1 MNGMLLTAAAFL
13 ILWEPGRL
21 WAGAPA
27 DIERR
32 VNGLL
37 RGMTVAEKLGQLQQL
52 DGEADGSSR
61 PEHFDLARQG
71 RLGSTLNVRGAKRV
85 NELQKAAVE
94 GSRLRIPILFGY
106 DVIHGYRT
114 IFPIP
119 LAEAASFDPAMA
131 QRDAAV
137 AAAEAAAAGVRWT
150 FAPMVDI
157 ARDARW
163 GRIAEG
169 SGEDPFLGSALA
181 RARVLGFQ
189 GQDYSAP
196 DKVVACA
203 KHWAAYGAAEAGRDY
218 NTTEVSEN
226 TLRNVYF
233 PPFRAAVAA
242 GVGTFMSA
250 FNDLGG
256 VPSSANPFTL
266 TSVLRKEWGFDGF
279 VVSDYTSVAELIK
292 HGFAA
297 DGSEAARK
305 ALSAGVDMEMVS
317 RLYDQNG
324 AALIKGKQLSE
335 TVLDEAVRRVLRVK
349 FRAGL
354 FERPYADEAAEKSL
368 LSAEN
373 LRAAREAA
381 GRSMVL
387 LRNKGEVLPLAKDL
401 RALAVIGPLADDKAA
416 LLGSWIGDG
425 KAADAVSIL
434 DGIRAA
440 VSPKTKV
447 VFARGCEVAGGGA
460 EGIAQALKLARKSQ
474 AVVLVLGEAPDMSG
488 EASSRSDIGLP
499 GRQVELARSV
509 AALGVPTAVVLL
521 NGRPLALT
529 GLADAVPALLEAWQP
544 GTQGGLAVADV
555 LFGAVNPGGKLPAS
569 FPRSVGQEPLYYN
582 HKNTGRP
589 SDEKNK
595 YSSKYLDVP
604 FTPLYPFGYG
614 LSYTSFALSNLS
626 LSSDSIPVD
635 GRLKVSVQVENS
647 GRRAGDE
654 VVQLYIRDLAASVT
668 RPVRELKG
676 FERVSLAPG
685 EERVVEFQLGPEEL
699 GFYGLDDRFQV
710 EPGRFQL
717 FVGDSSVGGL
727 ETSFTVR
734 PKGS

>member
-1 MNGMLLTAAAFL
+1 MLLTAAAFL

>member
-1 MNGMLLTAAAFL
+1 MNRIPATAAALL
-13 ILWEPGRL
+13 ILCASGSLR
-21 WAGAPA
+21 AAAPA
-27 DIERR
+27 DVEKR
-32 VNGLL
+32 VEDLL
-37 RGMTVAEKLGQLQQL
+37 GRMTVAEKLGQLQQL
-52 DGEADGSSR
+52 DGEADGASR
-61 PEHFDLARQG
+61 PEHFELARQG
-71 RLGSTLNVRGAKRV
+71 RLGSTLNVRGARRV
-85 NELQKAAVE
+85 NELQKAALE
-94 GSRLRIPILFGY
+94 ARLAIPILFGY

-119 LAEAASFDPAMA
+119 LAEAASFDPAVA
-131 QRDAAV
+131 ERGAAV

-169 SGEDPFLGSALA
+169 SGEDTYLGSALA
-181 RARVLGFQ
+181 RARVAGFQ

-196 DKVVACA
+196 DKVAACA

-233 PPFRAAVAA
+233 PPFRAAVEA
-242 GVGTFMSA
+242 GVATFMSA

-266 TSVLRKEWGFDGF
+266 DTVLRKEWGFDGF
-279 VVSDYTSVAELIK
+279 VVSDYTSVAELIN

-317 RLYDQNG
+317 RLYNQNG
-324 AALIKGKQLSE
+324 VELLKSGGLSMK
-335 TVLDEAVRRVLRVK
+335 VLDEAVRRVLRVK

-354 FERPYADEAAEKSL
+354 FDQPYADESREKEL
-368 LSAEN
+368 LSPAN
-373 LRAAREAA
+373 LKAARAAA

-387 LRNKGEVLPLAKDL
+387 LRNKGGILPLAKDL
-401 RALAVIGPLADDKAA
+401 DSLAVIGPLADDQAA

-425 KAADAVSIL
+425 RASDAVSIL
-434 DGIRAA
+434 DAVRAA

-447 VFARGCEVAGGGA
+447 SSARGCEVSGGDDEA
-460 EGIAQALKLARKSQ
+460 LAQAVKLARRSR
-474 AVVLVLGEAPDMSG
+474 AVVLVLGEGPDMSG

-499 GRQVELARSV
+499 GRQVELARRV
-509 AALGVPTAVVLL
+509 AALGKPMAVVLL

-529 GLADAVPALLEAWQP
+529 ALAEAVPALLEAWQP

-555 LFGAVNPGGKLPAS
+555 LFGDVNPGGKLPAS

-582 HKNTGRP
+582 QKNTGRP
-589 SDEKNK
+589 PDEKNR

-604 FTPLYPFGYG
+604 VTPLFPFGYG
-614 LSYTSFALSNLS
+614 LSYTRFVLSGLS
-626 LSSDSIPVD
+626 LSSSSIPAD
-635 GRLKVSVQVENS
+635 GRLTVSVRVENA
-647 GRRAGDE
+647 GLRAGDE

-676 FERVSLAPG
+676 FSRVSLAAG
-685 EERVVEFQLGPEEL
+685 EERGLQFQLGPEEL
-699 GFYGLDDRFQV
+699 GFYGLDGRFRV

-727 ETSFTVR
+727 ETFFTVR
-734 PKGS
+734 PQGS